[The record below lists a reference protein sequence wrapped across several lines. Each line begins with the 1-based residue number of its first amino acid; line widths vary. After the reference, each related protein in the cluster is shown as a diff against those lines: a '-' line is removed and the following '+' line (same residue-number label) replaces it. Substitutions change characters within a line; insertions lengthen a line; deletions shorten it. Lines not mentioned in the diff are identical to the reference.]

1 MARPLR
7 IEFPGALYHVT
18 ARGNARQTIF
28 LDDEDRRLFLRVIE
42 KVSARFGLVIY
53 AYCLMDNHYHLLLE
67 TPEAN
72 LSKALRQLNGV
83 YTQAFNRR
91 HSRVGHVLQGRFKG
105 ILVDKDSYLLELT
118 RYVVLNPVRAK
129 MVRKPDAYRW
139 SSFRATAGLDAAPP
153 FLAIDWLLSQFAKQR
168 PAAQRRYWQFVVEGV
183 GQSSPWEQLQ
193 GQVLLGSTGFVER
206 LSPLL
211 KDKRRHRE
219 IPRKQRLAHRPQL
232 SRLLDASAVK
242 DRARRDIAI
251 RAAHLEHGYSLTEIG
266 NALGLHYSTISKIV
280 SRASEER
287 PKQRTN
293 S

>member
-1 MARPLR
+1 MISPAACGHRWL
-7 IEFPGALYHVT
+7 
-18 ARGNARQTIF
+18 ARQAIF
-28 LDDEDRRLFLRVIE
+28 LDDEDRRLFLRLVD
-42 KVSARFGLVIY
+42 KVCNRFGLVIY

-67 TPEAN
+67 IAEAN

-91 HSRVGHVLQGRFKG
+91 HSRVGHVLQGRFKA

-129 MVRKPDAYRW
+129 MVKKPDAYRW

-153 FLAIDWLLSQFAKQR
+153 FLAVDWLLSQFAKQR
-168 PAAQRRYWQFVVEGV
+168 PAAQRRYRQFVVEGV

-206 LSPLL
+206 LTPLL

-219 IPRKQRLAHRPQL
+219 IPRKQRLAHRPPL
-232 SRLLDASAVK
+232 TRLIDASALK
-242 DRARRDIAI
+242 DRARRDAAI
-251 RAAHLEHGYSLTEIG
+251 CVVHLEHGYSLKEIG
-266 NALGLHYSTISKIV
+266 DALGLHYSTISKIV
-280 SRASEER
+280 SRKSEQA
-287 PKQRTN
+287 PKRKAK